1 MLCRLQRPVSSVE
14 TGWRGIA
21 DQVTPPVRQSGTR
34 LLAALIVA
42 AVVIVDA
49 GTKIWAVAALSDG
62 PIYLLHY
69 SIGFVLARNTGAA
82 FSLARSAT
90 PLLALL
96 AIGATVVL
104 ARTVAR
110 VSDKVL
116 VVGLS
121 LFLGGALG
129 NLVDRLTRAPG
140 FLRGGVIDFVKV
152 GPWPLFNVADSAI
165 TIGAV
170 LVVIAVIRDR
180 PMNAVETEKSR

>member
-1 MLCRLQRPVSSVE
+1 MLCRLQRPAFSAV

-21 DQVTPPVRQSGTR
+21 DQVAPTVRQSGSR
-34 LLAALIVA
+34 LAAALIVV
-42 AVVIVDA
+42 AVVVLDSA
-49 GTKIWAVAALSDG
+49 TKIWAVHALSDG
-62 PIYLLHY
+62 PVYLVHF
-69 SIGFVLARNTGAA
+69 SIGFLLARNTGAA
-82 FSLARSAT
+82 FSLVRSAT

-110 VSDKVL
+110 ASDKVL
-116 VVGLS
+116 MVGLS

-180 PMNAVETEKSR
+180 PTKAVETEQST